1 MEPISLIPI
10 GIIRTPHKNLEG
22 MPIQPSGAEGILGT
36 VEVEESFREGLLDLE
51 GFSHI
56 YLLYFFHLSKS
67 FNLVVKP
74 FLDNNPHGVFSTR
87 APKRPNPI
95 GISIVRLLEVS
106 NGTLRV
112 EGVDM
117 ADGTPLLD
125 IKPFIPDF
133 DQPGGKIRTGWLSGR
148 SQHANS
154 FKADTRFFYPP
165 EKPFP

>member
-1 MEPISLIPI
+1 MEPISLVPI

-36 VEVEESFREGLLDLE
+36 VEVEESFREGLLDLD

-74 FLDNNPHGVFSTR
+74 FLDNTPHGVFATR

-95 GISIVRLLEVS
+95 GISVVSLLGVDDR
-106 NGTLRV
+106 TLRV

-125 IKPFIPDF
+125 IKPSDRVAFRPIA
-133 DQPGGKIRTGWLSGR
+133 KRELLSGR
-148 SQHANS
+148 
-154 FKADTRFFYPP
+154 Y
-165 EKPFP
+165 PFPLPPGESPPLKGKTSL